1 MAASISS
8 RKSNDSVISS
18 VRAILHSR
26 KGFATAKEIRKDYEG
41 LEGELPFSNKSL
53 EDLLKGSRNDFTF
66 QNVGGEV
73 SFSFNTKVNY
83 YLV

>member
-1 MAASISS
+1 MAASNSS
-8 RKSNDSVISS
+8 RKSNASVVSS
-18 VRAILHSR
+18 VRAILNYR

-41 LEGELPFSNKSL
+41 LEGELPFSDKSL

-66 QNVGGEV
+66 QNAGGEV
-73 SFSFNTKVNY
+73 SSIFSFNANF

>member
-1 MAASISS
+1 MAASNSS

-18 VRAILHSR
+18 VRAILNSR

-73 SFSFNTKVNY
+73 SFNFYTKVNY